1 MAEILGTQLVAGVV
15 PFTTDDQYPTHYAQY
30 GKGGRR
36 TVATIAERDAIP
48 DQRKEIGMTVFVK
61 ENKKTYRLTET
72 GWTKLDDPEEVLTQA
87 KDYTDNRIKKDYN
100 HIVTNKVD
108 IISAKNRLG
117 TLSEY
122 QLQCQLNGSTVRAFS
137 LADISAKEFE
147 NTRQAIWNKTAEQT
161 GMYAGI
167 FCAGSTAGLGALKL
181 TLHNTETNLT
191 DIHYLC
197 FVEDTPSQGAFLFVT
212 TCEWN
217 IEIRHIS
224 NKLFAYLQ
232 VPDSFAGSVIV
243 QAVRCNIK
251 SGGSWNAFQTD
262 GNSYTDLC
270 NMYNY
275 SAQNLYTDGQK
286 FNLELCQSLYGNVV
300 DNSSFITPFGR
311 YKTDIIYDFGTLE
324 VGSKISDLVVN
335 DSILHDLSKKVSSL
349 SEKMTEIPESL
360 AQYPTNEQIDEKL
373 QNLPTNEQLTETLG
387 GYATHEELENAK
399 SEIDSSMQSMQG
411 SIETM
416 QHDIIQANS
425 AAGDAYGA
433 ANNAQSSAYHANM
446 RAEEAYNYATG
457 IVVPPDN
464 SYEVQ
469 QAQSRADEAYNE
481 ASSAKQTAE
490 EALGATQVTDP
501 TNSNQTS
508 IGDALSNVY
517 SATRVIDPTTNQSD
531 TPINDAL
538 NNVYNSATQ
547 VTDPTNGSYPTTIG
561 DALNNVYSA
570 TQVTDPTNSTQTTI
584 NDALNNVYNN
594 LNDKIMQNDGGLAFA
609 LLLMSQVARDFTAD
623 LSLIGDG
630 KCISISSSERYNDML
645 EINDAFFNEAY
656 LAFKSGENIDA
667 GDIFTNYAYENT
679 SRKVTLKFGGETL
692 PTFKMTNVAYPD
704 YNLDII
710 IDDIHVRQMIEIQLG
725 VSNVVALRMLEAP
738 LTVGDNNDSC
748 YWALVAEDG
757 TVHNPG
763 TY

>member
-1 MAEILGTQLVAGVV
+1 MAEILGTQLVAGIV
-15 PFTTDDQYPTHYAQY
+15 PFTTEDQYPTHFAKY
-30 GKGGRR
+30 GKGGLR
-36 TVATIAERDAIP
+36 TVETIAERDAIP
-48 DQRKEIGMTVFVK
+48 EQRKDIGMIVFVK
-61 ENKKTYRLTET
+61 ENKKTYRLMPE
-72 GWTKLDDPEEVLTQA
+72 GWVELENPEEVLSQA
-87 KDYTDNRIKKDYN
+87 KEYTDQWVLKDYN
-100 HIVTNKVD
+100 HVVTNKVD
-108 IISAKNRLG
+108 IISAKKRLG

-270 NMYNY
+270 SMYNY

-399 SEIDSSMQSMQG
+399 SEIDGSMQSMQG

-416 QHDIIQANS
+416 QYDIDQAKADAGSAQS
-425 AAGDAYGA
+425 AAD
-433 ANNAQSSAYHANM
+433 SAYQ
-446 RAEEAYNYATG
+446 RAEEAYNYAMG
-457 IVVPPDN
+457 IVVPPDC

-469 QAQSRADEAYNE
+469 QAQSRADEAYTRADE
-481 ASSAKQTAE
+481 AYYKADSITADVATAQQAADTAQQRAE
-490 EALGATQVTDP
+490 EAYSLA
-501 TNSNQTS
+501 S
-508 IGDALSNVY
+508 DASGCLIEMIYLMLLPFMLV
-517 SATRVIDPTTNQSD
+517 RMV
-531 TPINDAL
+531 
-538 NNVYNSATQ
+538 VYNSLRFFFTMP
-547 VTDPTNGSYPTTIG
+547 VGDYDGTPIG
-561 DALNNVYSA
+561 DQLFYYIYLVQKGRKDELPSEISKDIQLLMYGDRKCNICVDEQMN
-570 TQVTDPTNSTQTTI
+570 TFLPTLDVSGI
-584 NDALNNVYNN
+584 NY
-594 LNDKIMQNDGGLAFA
+594 LNDN
-609 LLLMSQVARDFTAD
+609 
-623 LSLIGDG
+623 
-630 KCISISSSERYNDML
+630 L
-645 EINDAFFNEAY
+645 EIVFTDEVTGLFAQY
-656 LAFKSGENIDA
+656 LGIP
-667 GDIFTNYAYENT
+667 DIA
-679 SRKVTLKFGGETL
+679 
-692 PTFKMTNVAYPD
+692 
-704 YNLDII
+704 
-710 IDDIHVRQMIEIQLG
+710 
-725 VSNVVALRMLEAP
+725 ALRIVDPVQIDGE
-738 LTVGDNNDSC
+738 DC
-748 YWALVAEDG
+748 YWALVMKDG
-757 TVHNPG
+757 NVLNPG
-763 TY
+763 EYELNPSI

>member
-1 MAEILGTQLVAGVV
+1 MAEILGTQLVAGIV
-15 PFTTDDQYPTHYAQY
+15 PFTTEDHYPTHFAKY
-30 GKGGRR
+30 GKGGLR
-36 TVATIAERDAIP
+36 TVETIAERDAIP
-48 DQRKEIGMTVFVK
+48 EQRKEIGMIVFVK
-61 ENKKTYRLTET
+61 ENKKAYRLMPE
-72 GWTKLDDPEEVLTQA
+72 GWVELENPEEVLSQA
-87 KDYTDNRIKKDYN
+87 KEYTDQRILKDYN
-100 HIVTNKVD
+100 HVVTNKVD
-108 IISAKNRLG
+108 IISAKKRLG

-197 FVEDTPSQGAFLFVT
+197 FVEDTPNQGAFLFVT

-251 SGGSWNAFQTD
+251 SGGNWNAFQTD

-416 QHDIIQANS
+416 QYDIIQANS

-433 ANNAQSSAYHANM
+433 ANNAQSSADYANM

-457 IVVPPDN
+457 IVVPPDY
-464 SYEVQ
+464 SSEVV
-469 QAQSRADEAYNE
+469 QAQSRADDAYTRADEAYNE
-481 ASSAKQTAE
+481 ASNAASAASSAQSTAN
-490 EALGATQVTDP
+490 EALG
-501 TNSNQTS
+501 
-508 IGDALSNVY
+508 
-517 SATRVIDPTTNQSD
+517 
-531 TPINDAL
+531 
-538 NNVYNSATQ
+538 ATQ
-547 VTDPTNGSYPTTIG
+547 VTDPTNGSYPT
-561 DALNNVYSA
+561 
-570 TQVTDPTNSTQTTI
+570 PI
-584 NDALNNVYNN
+584 NGALNNVYNN
-594 LNDKIMQNDGGLAFA
+594 LNDKIMQNDDWLAFV
-609 LLLMSQVARDFTAD
+609 LLLMSKVVRDFTAD

-630 KCISISSSERYNDML
+630 KCISISSSERYNVMF
-645 EINDAFFNEAY
+645 EMNDAFFNEMY
-656 LAFKSGENIDA
+656 LAFKSGENIDE
-667 GDIFTNYAYENT
+667 GNVFSNYLYENT

-692 PTFKMTNVAYPD
+692 PTFKITNVAYPD

-710 IDDIHVRQMIEIQLG
+710 IDDIHVRQMIEGQLG
-725 VSNVVALRMLEAP
+725 VANVVALRMLETP